1 MRYAEVIHNAWEL
14 TNSSSKL
21 KWFCFVAS
29 FAAVIVF
36 IFEIAWQLGMLSA
49 EFGIVEN
56 EFVYK
61 TIGTSLSFLTSHH
74 LLGWAF
80 SLLIFILLF
89 EFVLQPWI
97 QSTLIL
103 AVRQGFNCPEKKLSL
118 RQKIIEGG
126 AYFFK
131 LFEFRALFSPFAFM
145 TIMLF
150 AATMYRYYHGEIFSQ
165 IVLPVIIPYLII
177 SFFINIFMSFVPYF
191 LVCEKCDLGQ
201 SIRKSIGLVFL
212 NFGITM
218 AIILLMFLVNFRII
232 INVLVIIGVPIG
244 ILGAMTYFAQS
255 SWLGFMVT
263 LAIVLGIVLVSLASY
278 LTAIVE
284 IFSTAVWERSFS
296 SLRAKQKEL
305 SSEEE
310 EESPKEPINEEY
322 I

>member
-14 TNSSSKL
+14 TTSSTKL

-29 FAAVIVF
+29 FAAVVVF

-49 EFGIVEN
+49 EFGIVEH

-61 TIGTSLSFLTSHH
+61 TLGTSLSFLTSHH
-74 LLGWAF
+74 LLGWALF
-80 SLLIFILLF
+80 LLVFILLF

-97 QSTLIL
+97 QATLIL
-103 AVRQGFNCPEKKLSL
+103 AIRQEFNYPEKKLSL

-131 LFEFRALFSPFAFM
+131 LFEFRALFSPFALM
-145 TIMLF
+145 TITLF
-150 AATMYRYYHGEIFSQ
+150 TVTMYRYYHGDIFSE
-165 IVLPVIIPYLII
+165 IVLPVVVPYLII
-177 SFFINIFMSFVPYF
+177 SFFINVFLSFVPYF
-191 LVCEKCDLGQ
+191 LVCEKCALGK

-212 NFGITM
+212 NFGVTM
-218 AIILLMFLVNFRII
+218 AIILLMFLVNFRIV
-232 INVLVIIGVPIG
+232 INVLVVIGVPVG
-244 ILGAMTYFAQS
+244 ILGAATFFAQS

-263 LAIVLGIVLVSLASY
+263 LAIIIGVIMVALASY
-278 LTAIVE
+278 LTAIIEV
-284 IFSTAVWERSFS
+284 FSTAVWERAFFR
-296 SLRAKQKEL
+296 LRAKQIEL

-310 EESPKEPINEEY
+310 EPPLGIVDEEY

>member
-14 TNSSSKL
+14 TTSSTKL

-29 FAAVIVF
+29 FAAVVTF

-49 EFGIVEN
+49 EFGIVEH

-61 TIGTSLSFLTSHH
+61 TLGTSLSFLTAHH
-74 LLGWAF
+74 LLGWAMF
-80 SLLIFILLF
+80 LLIFILLF

-97 QSTLIL
+97 QATLIL
-103 AVRQGFNCPEKKLSL
+103 AIRQQFDFPEKRLSL

-131 LFEFRALFSPFAFM
+131 LFEFRALFSPFALM
-145 TIMLF
+145 TILLF
-150 AATMYRYYHGEIFSQ
+150 TVTMYRYYHGDIFSE
-165 IVLPVIIPYLII
+165 IIMPVVVPYLII
-177 SFFINIFMSFVPYF
+177 SFFINFFLSFVPYF

-201 SIRKSIGLVFL
+201 SIRRSIGLVFL
-212 NFGITM
+212 NFSVTM

-232 INVLVIIGVPIG
+232 INVFVIIGVPIG
-244 ILGAMTYFAQS
+244 ILGAATLFAQS

-263 LAIVLGIVLVSLASY
+263 LAIILGVILVSLASY
-278 LTAIVE
+278 LTAVVE
-284 IFSTAVWERSFS
+284 VFSTAVWERAFF
-296 SLRAKQKEL
+296 SLRVKQKEL
-305 SSEEE
+305 SSEEV
-310 EESPKEPINEEY
+310 EESPKESVNEEY